1 MFTNELLHDLHERGF
16 VYQCT
21 DANGLDKVF
30 NSGKPVTFYVG
41 CDPTAKSLHVGHLLW
56 IRLVYKMKI
65 AGHNPIVLLG
75 GATAKIGDPSWKD
88 KERSMLSADVVSEN
102 KAAIEKILHRILH
115 CVENDVT
122 YVDNDDWL
130 SKLKYLE
137 FLRDYGSIVSV
148 NKMLTMDSVSQR
160 LQRQQHLSFLEFNYM
175 LLQAYD
181 FLHLYNEYN
190 CILEMGGADQW
201 SNIISGVDFIRRI
214 KNEDVFGLTMPLLTN
229 ANGVKMGKT
238 VDGAVWLDADMMS
251 PHDFWQYWRNV
262 DDRDVTKLLKLFTDM
277 PLDEISK
284 YDDMVASPEINE
296 AKIIL
301 ADSVTEFVHSSDIV
315 KNVHDMLSHVR
326 TESVSI
332 QKNATLDSVVL
343 LCNLSTSMTQ
353 ARKLIESGVIKVD
366 DVTVTDIKT
375 KIEKNCVLTCG
386 KNKRFEILV
395 DE

>member
-315 KNVHDMLSHVR
+315 KNVHDMLSHTR
-326 TESVSI
+326 TENVNI

>member
-115 CVENDVT
+115 CVENDVM

-148 NKMLTMDSVSQR
+148 NKMLAMDSVNQR

-181 FLHLYNEYN
+181 FLHLYNEHN
-190 CILEMGGADQW
+190 CILEIGGADQW

-214 KNEDVFGLTMPLLTN
+214 KSKDVFGLTMPLLTN

-284 YDDMVASPEINE
+284 YDDMVASPEINK

-315 KNVHDMLSHVR
+315 KNVHDMLSHAR
-326 TESVSI
+326 TENVNI

-366 DVTVTDIKT
+366 DVTVTDIKI